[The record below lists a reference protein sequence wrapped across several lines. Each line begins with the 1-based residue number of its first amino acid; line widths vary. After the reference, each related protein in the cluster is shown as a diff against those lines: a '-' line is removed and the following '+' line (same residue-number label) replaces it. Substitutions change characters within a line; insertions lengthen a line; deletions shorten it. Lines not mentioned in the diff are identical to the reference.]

1 MRMNGPPAGSWLAA
15 VLIAAC
21 GSQPRTP
28 SQGGAPGARAPAA
41 ATSGVSNG
49 AQGEAAPD
57 EHLLKEGYRT
67 IKRAGRILYCKP
79 EALTGTRFTSKVC
92 LTANE
97 IREQEARAK
106 DMMHGLNQS
115 REEHCGG
122 KPCVGM

>member
-1 MRMNGPPAGSWLAA
+1 M
-15 VLIAAC
+15 AC
-21 GSQPRTP
+21 GGAHPRVRESTP
-28 SQGGAPGARAPAA
+28 DPAA
-41 ATSGVSNG
+41 RR
-49 AQGEAAPD
+49 
-57 EHLLKEGYRT
+57 YRT
-67 IKRAGRILYCKP
+67 IKCGGRILYCKP

-115 REEHCGG
+115 RDEHCGG